1 MRYLGLVTDY
11 DDTLATG
18 GAVSSATA
26 AAIQRLRTSGRHAIL
41 ATGRRLKDLLAVCP
55 FVDLFSYVVAE
66 NGAVV
71 YEPKKRETT
80 LLAEPLPARFLKAVQ
95 DANITPIEIG
105 SVIVATRVPNQEKI
119 LGIIQELCLELK
131 ITFNRSAVMIL
142 PTGINKASGTKYAL
156 RKLGLSPHEIVAVGD
171 SENDHSLL
179 HLAECP
185 VAVANALDAIKEAVA
200 FVTKSPAGEGVTELI
215 DELIANDLKQIDARL
230 IHHHIVLGT
239 RLDRT
244 VVRVPPHG
252 LNILVAGPS
261 GSGKSTLAAG
271 FIERLIEKSYQVC
284 IVDPEGDYVAVQSLV
299 TIGDQGRVPSINEI
313 LGILQDPDVNVNVNL
328 LGVPL
333 LDRPLFFT
341 ELFLNLRAMRAR
353 IGRPHWF
360 VLEEAHHLLPTTWG
374 HATQSL
380 PQRLGET
387 LLITVH
393 PNHVAPAILS
403 MVDVAIA
410 VGPSP
415 LETLRDFA
423 TTLGKVPFSLLPD
436 QLTNTRGDVA
446 CWLVRSGQ
454 DPFPMQVIR
463 GKAERIRHFRKY
475 AVGDL
480 KDQSFWFRGPK
491 EKHNLSAP
499 NLSLFC
505 HIGRGIDEETW
516 LFHLRRGDY
525 SRWIRESVKDKD
537 LAAVVRHVEK
547 RSDHDSQ
554 DSRNRICDAIEARYS
569 LSA

>member
-1 MRYLGLVTDY
+1 
-11 DDTLATG
+11 
-18 GAVSSATA
+18 
-26 AAIQRLRTSGRHAIL
+26 
-41 ATGRRLKDLLAVCP
+41 
-55 FVDLFSYVVAE
+55 
-66 NGAVV
+66 
-71 YEPKKRETT
+71 
-80 LLAEPLPARFLKAVQ
+80 
-95 DANITPIEIG
+95 
-105 SVIVATRVPNQEKI
+105 
-119 LGIIQELCLELK
+119 
-131 ITFNRSAVMIL
+131 
-142 PTGINKASGTKYAL
+142 
-156 RKLGLSPHEIVAVGD
+156 
-171 SENDHSLL
+171 
-179 HLAECP
+179 
-185 VAVANALDAIKEAVA
+185 
-200 FVTKSPAGEGVTELI
+200 
-215 DELIANDLKQIDARL
+215 
-230 IHHHIVLGT
+230 
-239 RLDRT
+239 
-244 VVRVPPHG
+244 
-252 LNILVAGPS
+252 
-261 GSGKSTLAAG
+261 
-271 FIERLIEKSYQVC
+271 
-284 IVDPEGDYVAVQSLV
+284 
-299 TIGDQGRVPSINEI
+299 
-313 LGILQDPDVNVNVNL
+313 
-328 LGVPL
+328 
-333 LDRPLFFT
+333 
-341 ELFLNLRAMRAR
+341 
-353 IGRPHWF
+353 
-360 VLEEAHHLLPTTWG
+360 
-374 HATQSL
+374 
-380 PQRLGET
+380 
-387 LLITVH
+387 
-393 PNHVAPAILS
+393 